1 LRFVA
6 CVSFLCSYLY
16 IPGSALTLYILET
29 GGVRACLVTASV
41 GNTAMLLVRWLVLVL
56 PGVAPRTAFTVTL
69 LSQAVASMFQP
80 MSLNLIAR
88 LAGDW
93 FPANERDL
101 GTTLATLSNIA
112 GQFLFSLVPPR
123 IVRTPEQLPRV
134 MLLQLL
140 PSAAVTVAVM
150 RLLRERP
157 PSPPSAAAAQQ
168 WREREEAAQQARG
181 NPGAAAVAKMLQ
193 DMRLLAANR
202 NFVLLCAGF
211 SIGTGNVWAL
221 LMLQSQVVTPC
232 GYTDATAGVAGA
244 SLLLTGMVFMLILGR
259 VMEQTRAYWELQRGV
274 MVGAWIATV
283 AVMAAEKPG
292 DRAGLLLAW
301 CLLGS
306 FLQPLMPLSLE
317 HAAEM
322 TFPLSADV
330 SNSAL
335 FVACNVFSSL
345 FTVLLAPMLQAA
357 HCDRPLTPAAALTV
371 ACMTAGVALTWG
383 VRRDYRRSAA
393 EEGRG
398 SGEETR
404 RGAPLLGRTG
414 SEPSIQRYNSTAV
427 I

>member
-1 LRFVA
+1 MQVA
-6 CVSFLCSYLY
+6 LLFCYLY
-16 IPGSALTLYILET
+16 VPGSALTLYILET

-56 PGVAPRTAFTVTL
+56 PGVSPHAAFAVTL

-93 FPANERDL
+93 FPAHERDV

-140 PSAAVTVAVM
+140 PSAVTTVAVM

-157 PSPPSAAAAQQ
+157 PQPPSASAAQQ
-168 WREREEAAQQARG
+168 WREREEAAAQARG
-181 NPGAAAVAKMLQ
+181 NPGAAAVAKMVR
-193 DMRLLAANR
+193 DMRTLAANR
-202 NFVLLCAGF
+202 NFVLLCSGF
-211 SIGTGNVWAL
+211 AIGTGCVWAL

-232 GYTDATAGVAGA
+232 GYSDATAGVAGA
-244 SLLLTGMVFMLILGR
+244 SLLATGMLFMLIVGR
-259 VMEQTRAYWELQRGV
+259 VMEQTRAYMELQRAV
-274 MVGAWIATV
+274 MAGAWIGTV
-283 AVMAAEKPG
+283 AVMASERPG
-292 DRAGLLLAW
+292 DRTGLLLSW

-306 FLQPLMPLSLE
+306 FLQPLMPVTLE

-335 FVACNVFSSL
+335 FVACNIFSAVL
-345 FTVLLAPMLQAA
+345 TILLAPLLQAA
-357 HCDRPLTPAAALTV
+357 DCDRPLTPAAALTV
-371 ACMTAGVALTWG
+371 ACMTVGAVLTWG
-383 VRRDYRRSAA
+383 IKRDYRRSAA
-393 EEGRG
+393 EDPQGG
-398 SGEETR
+398 
-404 RGAPLLGRTG
+404 GAALLGRVG
-414 SEPSIQRYNSTAV
+414 SENSMARYRSIEH